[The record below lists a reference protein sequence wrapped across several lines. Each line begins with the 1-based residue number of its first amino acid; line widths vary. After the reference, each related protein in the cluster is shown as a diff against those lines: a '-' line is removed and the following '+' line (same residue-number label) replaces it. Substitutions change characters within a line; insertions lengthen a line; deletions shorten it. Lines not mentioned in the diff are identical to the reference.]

1 MALKGLGN
9 RIRQYRQVKKWLQ
22 EDLAE
27 RAGLSVSYIGMLERD
42 EKFPK
47 LDTLIRIAD
56 ELDVTPNELLV
67 DSLKRGYEIKI
78 SKYTE
83 QIGALP
89 PAEQERIYD
98 VLDSLLKNR

>member
-9 RIRQYRQVKKWLQ
+9 RIRQYRQNKKWLQ

-27 RAGLSVSYIGMLERD
+27 KTGLSVSYIGMLERD

-47 LDTLIRIAD
+47 LDTLMRIAD

-67 DSLKRGYEIKI
+67 DNLKHGYEIKI

-83 QIGALP
+83 QIGSLP
-89 PAEQERIYD
+89 PVEQDRIYD